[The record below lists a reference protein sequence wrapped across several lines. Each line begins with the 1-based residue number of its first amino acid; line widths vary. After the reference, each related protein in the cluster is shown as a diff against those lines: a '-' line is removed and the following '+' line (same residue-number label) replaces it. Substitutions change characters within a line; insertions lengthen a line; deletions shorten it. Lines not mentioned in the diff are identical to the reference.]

1 MFTSFSISSMSRF
14 AGSSL
19 CCSSYQ
25 YNLIAFNI
33 LTVGQESPF
42 VPLLLGVYVRTDF
55 FSNVPA
61 QFPERVTVVVILG
74 RQSGLIE
81 QYQQVPV
88 AVGAVVAASPRTV
101 SSNELLAGRVL
112 PATSLMLLITAVFFI
127 VYIRL
132 LACKYRNFS

>member
-101 SSNELLAGRVL
+101 KQQRAVGRQ
-112 PATSLMLLITAVFFI
+112 S
-127 VYIRL
+127 
-132 LACKYRNFS
+132 LACNLLDATYYCGLFHCLYSSSRLQI